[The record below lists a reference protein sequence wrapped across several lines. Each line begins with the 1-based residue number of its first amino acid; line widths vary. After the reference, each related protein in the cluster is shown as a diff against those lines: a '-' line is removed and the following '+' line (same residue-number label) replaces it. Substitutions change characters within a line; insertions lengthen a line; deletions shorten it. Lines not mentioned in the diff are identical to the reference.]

1 MRRTTEHEA
10 ALQRLWYRWTTVVG
24 LFARQRRGRRRIDA
38 HEYARL
44 YAELLVACHRH
55 GEEGSP
61 EQRQRCERLRE
72 LVLPWMS
79 LRALATAERDILE
92 DLWLRCLE
100 AEREIGGHRWR
111 WNVEGWT
118 RHLPTLL
125 FLTFAAAVLVPLT
138 QRYGPS
144 VLRLLEDTAKPVL
157 FLLRTSGNAALFAV
171 AALAVVVAGIYLV
184 WRVARG

>member
-10 ALQRLWYRWTTVVG
+10 ALQRLWYRWTTIVG
-24 LFARQRRGRRRIDA
+24 LFARQRRGRRRLDA
-38 HEYARL
+38 LEYAQL

-55 GEEGSP
+55 GEDGGP

-79 LRALATAERDILE
+79 LRTLATAEREILE

-100 AEREIGGHRWR
+100 VEREIGGHRWR
-111 WNVEGWT
+111 WNVEGWA
-118 RHLPTLL
+118 RHLPALV
-125 FLTFAAAVLVPLT
+125 FLTVAAVVLIPLG
-138 QRYGPS
+138 QRYGPTL
-144 VLRLLEDTAKPVL
+144 LRMLEDSVKPIL
-157 FLLRTSGNAALFAV
+157 FVLRTSGNAAAFAV
-171 AALAVVVAGIYLV
+171 AALAVVIAGIYLV